1 MSFCISRNL
10 LGQLCVTIQF
20 KPDLS
25 ITCHRMSANGIS
37 VLYSRFKVVLFI
49 FSIVDAC
56 YSLKPVR
63 IERGF
68 LDRYLSN
75 PQICNTF
82 NSIFTIGAYI
92 DSIGSCCRRSTD
104 EIISILCTNFF
115 LILNSTDAKR
125 SFFSLY
131 RSHFYLMYIT
141 IMWIGKFSGS
151 NYLEII
157 RCQRAFE
164 SLKFDCLHFR
174 HIIIIILCYKIICI

>member
-20 KPDLS
+20 KPDFS

-37 VLYSRFKVVLFI
+37 ILYSRFKIVLFI
-49 FSIVDAC
+49 VAIVDAC

-92 DSIGSCCRRSTD
+92 DSIGSCCRWGTD
-104 EIISILCTNFF
+104 EIIRILCTNFF
-115 LILNSTDAKR
+115 FISNCVNAKH
-125 SFFSLY
+125 SAFSLY
-131 RSHFYLMYIT
+131 RLYLHVMHVT
-141 IMWIGKFSGS
+141 IICIGKFGVS

-157 RCQRAFE
+157 LCQCTLK
-164 SLKFDCLHFR
+164 SHKFDCLHFR